1 LVEDALM
8 DERNMSR
15 GAGKAS
21 RAACK
26 ALRNRRRFDSTRD
39 HTEEIFAVPIN
50 PCSRSL

>member
-1 LVEDALM
+1 M

-21 RAACK
+21 KAASK
-26 ALRNRRRFDSTRD
+26 ALHNRRLFDSARD

-50 PCSRSL
+50 PRWRSL